1 MGNTHSSVRSRKGS
15 STKSSKNVNVVH
27 NDTFS
32 TTISTKTTETSL
44 STPPIKPIRTSYPTN
59 EESCCK
65 SSHANV
71 HPNGITSLPPS
82 PTQSD
87 DPANMK
93 EVKLVEA
100 IIINGRKYQN
110 FNTKY
115 ILPSDDQEQDR
126 LVQVH
131 FIYKYIFGGNFSA
144 PVRDLL
150 SGSCEKSKRHSAE
163 WSTQEELSPKVLDI
177 ACGNG
182 TWIMDMAT
190 EFPNTQFYGVDFAAN
205 YPTTIK
211 PSNTF
216 FLQHDVL
223 SPKGL
228 PFPNDHFDYVHMRQV
243 YTCFSESDWN
253 AIVKE
258 IKRVLKPGGYVEC
271 RDIDPMLK
279 NMGPATEKLFKNY
292 PLLMKENHGVD
303 VFWAKVMHEYLQNV
317 GEMTDM
323 HRQMFA
329 LPFGTKAGP
338 IGDMIHTSLR
348 FGLESYRLFFLK
360 ASKQTMTD
368 AEYDQIIDDIV
379 NESIERHSCFNYY
392 CCWGRKP
399 LFDHYENIPNKDSPI
414 ITNTISPLDTPNRTG
429 ENLPSSSNATL
440 LVASSI
446 PTTDQ
451 DFSEKKYFM
460 STYTW
465 DSRNKEDF
473 PSLGSENVSDID
485 QFVEGYED

>member
-1 MGNTHSSVRSRKGS
+1 
-15 STKSSKNVNVVH
+15 
-27 NDTFS
+27 
-32 TTISTKTTETSL
+32 
-44 STPPIKPIRTSYPTN
+44 
-59 EESCCK
+59 
-65 SSHANV
+65 
-71 HPNGITSLPPS
+71 
-82 PTQSD
+82 
-87 DPANMK
+87 
-93 EVKLVEA
+93 
-100 IIINGRKYQN
+100 
-110 FNTKY
+110 
-115 ILPSDDQEQDR
+115 
-126 LVQVH
+126 
-131 FIYKYIFGGNFSA
+131 
-144 PVRDLL
+144 
-150 SGSCEKSKRHSAE
+150 
-163 WSTQEELSPKVLDI
+163 
-177 ACGNG
+177 
-182 TWIMDMAT
+182 
-190 EFPNTQFYGVDFAAN
+190 
-205 YPTTIK
+205 
-211 PSNTF
+211 
-216 FLQHDVL
+216 
-223 SPKGL
+223 
-228 PFPNDHFDYVHMRQV
+228 
-243 YTCFSESDWN
+243 
-253 AIVKE
+253 
-258 IKRVLKPGGYVEC
+258 
-271 RDIDPMLK
+271 
-279 NMGPATEKLFKNY
+279 
-292 PLLMKENHGVD
+292 MKENHGVD

-460 STYTW
+460 STYAW